1 MGKHLKICE
10 WKVLD
15 ALLKF
20 QVCFGDQED
29 ELTNS
34 ACDVGERMKESVS

>member
-1 MGKHLKICE
+1 
-10 WKVLD
+10 
-15 ALLKF
+15 
-20 QVCFGDQED
+20 VCFGDQED